1 MAISNPQSKGRQKI
15 MKSKW
20 LFVSAGIFCLL
31 SQAARLHAQSTLIN
45 FDNLPP
51 PAAGG
56 TLINN
61 GYSGLNWNNFY
72 TVDATTTTYRPSG
85 YVNGVVSPN
94 SVAFNG
100 YGNPAS
106 FSVTT
111 GAFTLVSGYFTGA
124 WNNGLT
130 IEVTGLSHGQ
140 VVDSTSFVVNTSGP
154 TLETFNWSGIDTV
167 ELVSSGGTL
176 NPAFSGVGA
185 GEHFALDNLTLNFG
199 PAVPTVPGQV
209 FWTGNVGGSWLTS
222 ISGNTNWAANSG
234 GASTSPGPG
243 PTTDVFLSSGAG
255 GANLNMA
262 LGQDFTIHSLTI
274 NDSGAVTIGAG
285 NTLTISGA
293 SGTMGLTVNSGA
305 GLFTMN
311 ANLTLAGASNT
322 ITVNNAAGAV
332 INGVVGGGI
341 GLVKAGVGTLDLTAV
356 NTYTGDTMV
365 NQGALFVDG
374 SIASTNT
381 TVQSGA
387 LIGGHGVIG
396 GNLANSGIVAPGNS
410 PGTLTVSGNYTQSP
424 AGTLFIEVGGLAPG
438 QHDLLSVGG
447 TAQLAG
453 TLQLVRLNNFQFN
466 KGDSVTFLTATQGVS
481 GTFATVSNPFSTGT
495 MIGAQVVYGP
505 NSVALTAVQES
516 FSDLV
521 KMVADGSG
529 GSHLTHNQSSL
540 AFALDE
546 SINDRNLTKLF
557 NRLDN
562 ESLIAVLNDLVRISP
577 DSLTSSFQTAIS
589 ETHVQG
595 SNLQH
600 RMTNLASG
608 STGFDSTQFS
618 INGGASQA
626 FAGPTGDV
634 GTLEGPDGKSGK
646 NMVLAPT
653 PDNRW
658 GAFITGAGEW
668 TDVGDTSSARGYDLT
683 NAGFTLGV
691 DFRATDH
698 LAIGVAAGYD
708 YTSVDLANNGRVTV
722 DGAKLAL
729 YGTYFAGGFYV
740 DTAVQGGYNS
750 YDSRRSALEGEARS
764 SMNGGLINVLFG
776 TGYDFKLGAF
786 KIGPTANFGYTY
798 LGLNSAQEHG
808 SLAPLD
814 FPRQHEESITS
825 AFGAKATYD
834 WKIGHIV
841 VRPEVRTQW
850 QHEYGITDYGFAAR
864 FDGSGGAGFNVQGPA
879 IGRDSMLL
887 GAGFAIAW
895 SERVSTYVYY
905 DAELFRT
912 NYQSNAV
919 SGGVRIEF

>member
-1 MAISNPQSKGRQKI
+1 M
-15 MKSKW
+15 MKSKL
-20 LFVSAGIFCLL
+20 LFVSAGLCFLC
-31 SQAARLHAQSTLIN
+31 QTARVNAQSTLIT
-45 FDNLPP
+45 FDNITVPSGSNLP
-51 PAAGG
+51 
-56 TLINN
+56 ISN
-61 GYSGLNWNNFY
+61 GYAGLNWSNFY
-72 TVDATTTTYRPSG
+72 ALNTKTYQPSG
-85 YVNGVVSPN
+85 YVNGVVSPSN
-94 SVAFNG
+94 VGFNG
-100 YGNPAS
+100 YGNPAT

-111 GAFTLVSGYFTGA
+111 GSFTLVSGYFTGS

-130 IEVTGLSHGQ
+130 VDVTGLSHGQ

-154 TLETFNWSGIDTV
+154 TLETFNWAGVDTV
-167 ELVSSGGTL
+167 QFLSSGGVQD
-176 NPAFSGVGA
+176 ASFSGSGT
-185 GEHFALDNLTLNFG
+185 HFAVDNITLILG
-199 PAVPTVPGQV
+199 PAVPSQAVPAQV
-209 FWTGNVGGSWLTS
+209 FWTGSVGGSWLTS
-222 ISGNTNWAANSG
+222 MSGNTNWAANSG

-243 PTTDVFLSSGAG
+243 PTTDVVFSSGGAA
-255 GANLNMA
+255 ANLNTS

-274 NDSGAVTIGAG
+274 NDSGAVTIAAG
-285 NTLTISGA
+285 NTLTLSGA
-293 SGTMGLTVNSGA
+293 SGVMGLTVNSGA

-322 ITVNNAAGAV
+322 VTVNNAAGAV

-374 SIASTNT
+374 SIASANT

-387 LIGGHGVIG
+387 LIGGHGMIG
-396 GNLANSGIVAPGNS
+396 GNLSNSGIVAPGNS
-410 PGTLTVSGNYTQSP
+410 PGTLTVSGNYTQSA

-438 QHDLLSVGG
+438 QHDLLAVGG
-447 TAQLAG
+447 SAQLAG
-453 TLQLVRLNNFQFN
+453 TLQLVRLNNFKFN
-466 KGDSVTFLTATQGVS
+466 MGDSVTFLTAAQGVS
-481 GTFATVSNPFSTGT
+481 GTFSTVSNPFSTGT

-505 NSVALTAVQES
+505 NSVSLTAVQES

-521 KMVADGSG
+521 NAVTG
-529 GSHLTHNQSSL
+529 GSHLMKNESNVGL
-540 AFALDE
+540 ALDN

-562 ESLIAVLNDLVRISP
+562 ESLIAVINDLVRISP

-589 ETHVQG
+589 GTHVQG

-600 RMTNLASG
+600 RMANLASG
-608 STGFDSTQFS
+608 ATGFDSTQFTM
-618 INGGASQA
+618 NGGNSQA
-626 FAGPTGDV
+626 FAGPSGDI
-634 GTLEGPDGKSGK
+634 GLLEGPDGKSGK

-691 DFRATDH
+691 DFKATDH

-708 YTSVDLANNGRVTV
+708 YTSVDLASNGRVTV

-740 DTAVQGGYNS
+740 DTAVQGGYNN
-750 YDSRRSALEGEARS
+750 YDSRRAGIDGEARS
-764 SMNGGLINVLFG
+764 SMNGGLLNVLFG
-776 TGYDFKLGAF
+776 TGYDFNIGAF

-825 AFGAKATYD
+825 AFGAKASYD
-834 WKIGHIV
+834 WKIGHV
-841 VRPEVRTQW
+841 TVRPELRAQW
-850 QHEYGITDYGFAAR
+850 QHEYGITDYAFAAR
-864 FDGSGGAGFNVQGPA
+864 FDGSGGAGFTVQGPA